1 MTKGYTYILLCFDDT
16 YYVGSTKN
24 ITRRF
29 SQHQKGIG
37 AEYTKRRLPVV
48 LMYYEEYD
56 RIDTAFYRE
65 KQVQGWGRK
74 KREALINGKTYLLP
88 GLAKKIFTISN

>member
-1 MTKGYTYILLCFDDT
+1 MTKGYTYILRCFDDS

-24 ITRRF
+24 INRRLA
-29 SQHQKGIG
+29 QHQNGIG

-56 RIDTAFYRE
+56 RIDTTFYRE
-65 KQVQGWGRK
+65 KQIQGWSRK
-74 KREALINGKTYLLP
+74 KREALINSETNLLYD
-88 GLAKKIFTISN
+88 LAKKIFNTSN

>member
-1 MTKGYTYILLCFDDT
+1 MNKGYTYILRCFDDT

-24 ITRRF
+24 ITRRVA
-29 SQHQKGIG
+29 QHQNGIG

-65 KQVQGWGRK
+65 KQIQGWSRK
-74 KREALINGKTYLLP
+74 KREALINGKNYLLP
-88 GLAKKIFTISN
+88 GLAKKIFTTSN